1 MQSAIAGRRPRR
13 SKSARQTIGLR
24 RLSLPAGTLH
34 FLPMRIHSIE
44 VARASQAYGLRLTHR
59 TPTATSVSRPSPTT
73 RAPDQ
78 LIAASVNRPVSFE
91 AHTPARAIPKAALQ
105 LYTRAAD
112 KLEAATA
119 IQVGRS
125 IDLTG

>member
-1 MQSAIAGRRPRR
+1 MSGPV
-13 SKSARQTIGLR
+13 
-24 RLSLPAGTLH
+24 GTLH
-34 FLPMRIHSIE
+34 FPPMRILSIE

-59 TPTATSVSRPSPTT
+59 TRPAQSASPASPTT
-73 RAPDQ
+73 RASDH

-91 AHTPARAIPKAALQ
+91 AHTPAGSTPKAALQ

-112 KLEAATA
+112 KLEAAIA
-119 IQVGRS
+119 IQVGRR

>member
-1 MQSAIAGRRPRR
+1 MSG
-13 SKSARQTIGLR
+13 
-24 RLSLPAGTLH
+24 PAGTLH

-59 TPTATSVSRPSPTT
+59 TPTAKSASPALPTT

-91 AHTPARAIPKAALQ
+91 AHTPASSTPKATLQ

-119 IQVGRS
+119 VQVGRS
-125 IDLTG
+125 VDLTG

>member
-1 MQSAIAGRRPRR
+1 
-13 SKSARQTIGLR
+13 
-24 RLSLPAGTLH
+24 
-34 FLPMRIHSIE
+34 MRIHSIE

-59 TPTATSVSRPSPTT
+59 TPTAKSASPASTTT

-78 LIAASVNRPVSFE
+78 LIAASVNRRVSFE
-91 AHTPARAIPKAALQ
+91 AHTPASSTPKTAMQ

-112 KLEAATA
+112 RLEAAIG
-119 IQVGRS
+119 IQVGRG

>member
-1 MQSAIAGRRPRR
+1 MRSAIAYRPRR
-13 SKSARQTIGLR
+13 HSKSSRETIGVSQ
-24 RLSLPAGTLH
+24 LSPPVGTLH

-44 VARASQAYGLRLTHR
+44 VARASQAYGLRLTHQ
-59 TPTATSVSRPSPTT
+59 TSTVKSAMPALPTT
-73 RAPDQ
+73 RVPDQ

-91 AHTPARAIPKAALQ
+91 AHTPANSTPKAALQ

-112 KLEAATA
+112 KLEVTMA

-125 IDLTG
+125 IDFTG

>member
-1 MQSAIAGRRPRR
+1 M
-13 SKSARQTIGLR
+13 
-24 RLSLPAGTLH
+24 SLPAGTLH

-44 VARASQAYGLRLTHR
+44 VARASRAYGLRLTHR
-59 TPTATSVSRPSPTT
+59 TPTAKSASPASPAA

-91 AHTPARAIPKAALQ
+91 AHTPASSRPEAALQ

-112 KLEAATA
+112 KFEAAIA

>member
-1 MQSAIAGRRPRR
+1 M
-13 SKSARQTIGLR
+13 
-24 RLSLPAGTLH
+24 H
-34 FLPMRIHSIE
+34 IHSIE

-59 TPTATSVSRPSPTT
+59 TPTAQSVSPPSPTT

-91 AHTPARAIPKAALQ
+91 AHTPARSTPKAALQ

-112 KLEAATA
+112 KLEAA
-119 IQVGRS
+119 IGVQVGRS
-125 IDLTG
+125 LDRTG

>member
-1 MQSAIAGRRPRR
+1 M
-13 SKSARQTIGLR
+13 
-24 RLSLPAGTLH
+24 SLPAGTLH

-59 TPTATSVSRPSPTT
+59 TPTAKSASPPSPTT

-78 LIAASVNRPVSFE
+78 LFAASVNRPVSFE
-91 AHTPARAIPKAALQ
+91 AHTPARSMPKAALQ

-112 KLEAATA
+112 KLEAAIA

>member
-1 MQSAIAGRRPRR
+1 
-13 SKSARQTIGLR
+13 
-24 RLSLPAGTLH
+24 
-34 FLPMRIHSIE
+34 MRILSIE

-59 TPTATSVSRPSPTT
+59 TPTANSASSTT

-78 LIAASVNRPVSFE
+78 LIAASVNRPISFE
-91 AHTPARAIPKAALQ
+91 AHTPASSTPKAALQ
-105 LYTRAAD
+105 LYTRDAD
-112 KLEAATA
+112 KLEAAIA